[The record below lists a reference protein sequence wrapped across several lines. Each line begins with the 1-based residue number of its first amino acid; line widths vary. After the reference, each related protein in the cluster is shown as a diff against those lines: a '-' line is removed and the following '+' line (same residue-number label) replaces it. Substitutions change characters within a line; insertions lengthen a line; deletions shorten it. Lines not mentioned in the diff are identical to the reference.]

1 MANIAVARD
10 ATNEVAPWIVGLA
23 RAGFVAKAA
32 LYGTIGA
39 FAALAGLRIGGGSTD
54 TGGAMSALVDA
65 PFGRVLMALMAVGLA
80 GYAAWRI
87 IEGLMDPERRGTGVK
102 ALGIRSSFVVRGL
115 AHGLLAL
122 SAARLALG
130 SGDRTGG
137 GAAAEQGREATEMA
151 FEVPGGSA
159 LVWAIAIGIA
169 GYGVYQLYRAF
180 ASKLGKRLNVGEMS
194 RQAGRWVIGVSR
206 FGIAARGIVFI
217 AIGWLASLAARSQN
231 ANRTGGI
238 REALEVIRQ
247 FGTWPFLAVAFGLIA
262 YGVFQLLNARYR
274 RIQVSD
280 DRSSRTR

>member
-1 MANIAVARD
+1 MAKIAVARD

-23 RAGFVAKAA
+23 RVGFVAKAV
-32 LYGTIGA
+32 LYGTIGT
-39 FAALAGLRIGGGSTD
+39 FAALAGLRIGGGATD

-65 PFGRVLMALMAVGLA
+65 PLGRVLLALMAAGLS
-80 GYAAWRI
+80 GYAIWRV
-87 IEGLMDPERRGTGVK
+87 IEGIMDPERRGTGVK
-102 ALGIRSSFVVRGL
+102 ALAVRASFVLRGL
-115 AHGLLAL
+115 AHGVLAL
-122 SAARLALG
+122 SAGRLAMG
-130 SGDRTGG
+130 SGDGSG
-137 GAAAEQGREATEMA
+137 SGAGAEHGREATQQA

-206 FGIAARGIVFI
+206 FGIAARGVVFI
-217 AIGWLASLAARSQN
+217 AIGWMASLAARSQD
-231 ANRTGGI
+231 ANRTGGV
-238 REALEVIRQ
+238 REALEMIRQ
-247 FGTWPFLAVAFGLIA
+247 FGNWPFLAVAFGLIA

-280 DRSSRTR
+280 ERRP

>member
-1 MANIAVARD
+1 MAKIAVARD
-10 ATNEVAPWIVGLA
+10 AGNEVAPWIEGLA
-23 RAGFVAKAA
+23 RAGFVAKAV

-39 FAALAGLRIGGGSTD
+39 FAAFAGLRMGGGATD
-54 TGGAMSALVDA
+54 TQGAMSALVGA
-65 PFGRVLMALMAVGLA
+65 PLGRVLLALMAAGLV
-80 GYAAWRI
+80 GYALWRI
-87 IEGLMDPERRGTGVK
+87 IEGLLDPERRGTGVK
-102 ALGIRSSFVVRGL
+102 ALGVRSSFVVRGL
-115 AHGLLAL
+115 AHGVLAL
-122 SAARLALG
+122 SAARLAMG
-130 SGDRTGG
+130 NGDRSG
-137 GAAAEQGREATEMA
+137 GAGADQGRQATEKA
-151 FEVPGGSA
+151 FELPGGSA

-169 GYGVYQLYRAF
+169 GYGAYQLYRAF
-180 ASKLGKRLNVGEMS
+180 AAKLGKRLNVAEMS

-231 ANRTGGI
+231 PNRTGGI

-280 DRSSRTR
+280 EGSRPA